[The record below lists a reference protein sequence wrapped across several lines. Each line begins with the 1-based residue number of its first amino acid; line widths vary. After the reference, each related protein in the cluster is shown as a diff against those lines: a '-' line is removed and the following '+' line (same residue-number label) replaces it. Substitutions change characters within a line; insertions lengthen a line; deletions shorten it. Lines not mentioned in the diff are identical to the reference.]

1 MSNFQPLEPSDGLNP
16 VQEFLANLGGA
27 ILALVVAGGTLAML
41 ECSTCSDRSCATGCR
56 IPRSRESALP
66 ADGAMGHPLWVQYAT
81 GIHAAEL
88 GGQLAAELFPVTST
102 AVPTYLPTPP
112 EVVVATYVRATYGRR
127 QISRSE
133 RRMVD
138 KAWRRVRMRN
148 RHPHDRSALA
158 SADAVSRLI
167 NGPGRCSR
175 HCGGRT
181 GRGRA
186 RHHAGST
193 HYRHAGLASAGRDS
207 GRRHTDHPVSPGRP
221 WTPCVRPRIS

>member
-41 ECSTCSDRSCATGCR
+41 GVLYLLGSLVRDWLQNPRAAVSRRYQRMVRWATRSGYNTRPGFT
-56 IPRSRESALP
+56 P
-66 ADGAMGHPLWVQYAT
+66 
-81 GIHAAEL
+81 AEL

-102 AVPTYLPTPP
+102 AAPTYLPTPP

-138 KAWRRVRMRN
+138 KAWRRVRMRIAI
-148 RHPHDRSALA
+148 RM
-158 SADAVSRLI
+158 I
-167 NGPGRCSR
+167 
-175 HCGGRT
+175 
-181 GRGRA
+181 
-186 RHHAGST
+186 
-193 HYRHAGLASAGRDS
+193 
-207 GRRHTDHPVSPGRP
+207 GRP
-221 WTPCVRPRIS
+221 LRRLTPSRA